1 MTEYRVDYRKGIGNA
16 ESDHSGNISSLS
28 RGAAAG
34 AENSRYRDCGW
45 LFEPPDKRSMRQVH
59 GSLRGLGTWWTLVV
73 ILTAVLSGH
82 AWAQNS
88 TNCRVIAYLPP
99 MATLTGPATA
109 PPGTTEVGLVFGGY
123 GEILSA
129 PCIHAGGENWLVRFR
144 RGLSKGIDLGFDFQ
158 TNNQTDG
165 SLGGTGKL
173 AIRYRVTNRFR
184 LEGGVGVADGGDGG
198 DVNADVA
205 AVIGTHNP
213 NRTWNYYASLRLGAA
228 RGCLN
233 CGTNI
238 DHAPGALVPL
248 GTIGTTARIS
258 NNTRF
263 VMEAG
268 LGEIFARQYSAP
280 AGYIHLSFGVLF
292 DVGKSRD

>member
-1 MTEYRVDYRKGIGNA
+1 M
-16 ESDHSGNISSLS
+16 SLCI
-28 RGAAAG
+28 G
-34 AENSRYRDCGW
+34 AETPLPRLPLATGT
-45 LFEPPDKRSMRQVH
+45 PDKRSMRQ
-59 GSLRGLGTWWTLVV
+59 SLRDLGVRWTLVA

-82 AWAQNS
+82 AWTQAQNS
-88 TNCRVIAYLPP
+88 TDCRLIAYLPP
-99 MATLTGPATA
+99 MATLGGPATA
-109 PPGTTEVGLVFGGY
+109 LPGNVELGLMFGGY
-123 GEILSA
+123 GDILPS

-173 AIRYRVTNRFR
+173 AIRYQVTNGFR

-198 DVNADVA
+198 DVNADIA

-213 NRTWNYYASLRLGAA
+213 NKIWSYYASLRLGAA

-238 DHAPGALVPL
+238 DHAPGALAPL
-248 GTIGTTARIS
+248 GTIGTTARVS

-292 DVGKSRD
+292 DVGKGRD